1 MRNLHFLYAF
11 VATASACSPVSHR
24 ALNKVFEST
33 ETRFQDNTGFVLY
46 DPSTKETLYD
56 YNGAKYFTPASNT
69 KIFTLFASLCV
80 LGDSIPALKYTVNG
94 DSLTFW
100 GTGDPSFLY
109 EEVFDN
115 GRVYNFLRNRP
126 EQLYF
131 SPGNFHT
138 SRFGSGWAWD
148 DYNDYYSTERSSLP
162 VYGNVFTVR
171 LSDSHIDVLP
181 NTMRR
186 FMTVGDFG
194 DRPVVTRDVDSN
206 HYTVLASVGQ
216 SVTRRIPFNLD
227 ALYFCELLSDTL
239 QREVRQ
245 VVRPVPRGASVL
257 YSVPSDSLY
266 KVMMQDSD
274 NFIAEQLLLMCASL
288 LSDSLSTDIAIE
300 HVKKNL
306 LADLVDEPNWVDGSG
321 LSRYNLFTPR
331 SIVQLWEKILYMVPR
346 ERLFALLAVGG
357 KSGTIRNWYAKEE
370 PFIYGKTGSLSN
382 QHCVSGYLLTRKG
395 KTLIFS
401 FMNGNFTAPG
411 NEIRRNMQ
419 AILNVIYDNY

>member
-1 MRNLHFLYAF
+1 
-11 VATASACSPVSHR
+11 
-24 ALNKVFEST
+24 
-33 ETRFQDNTGFVLY
+33 
-46 DPSTKETLYD
+46 
-56 YNGAKYFTPASNT
+56 
-69 KIFTLFASLCV
+69 
-80 LGDSIPALKYTVNG
+80 
-94 DSLTFW
+94 
-100 GTGDPSFLY
+100 
-109 EEVFDN
+109 
-115 GRVYNFLRNRP
+115 
-126 EQLYF
+126 
-131 SPGNFHT
+131 
-138 SRFGSGWAWD
+138 
-148 DYNDYYSTERSSLP
+148 
-162 VYGNVFTVR
+162 
-171 LSDSHIDVLP
+171 
-181 NTMRR
+181 
-186 FMTVGDFG
+186 
-194 DRPVVTRDVDSN
+194 
-206 HYTVLASVGQ
+206 
-216 SVTRRIPFNLD
+216 
-227 ALYFCELLSDTL
+227 
-239 QREVRQ
+239 
-245 VVRPVPRGASVL
+245 
-257 YSVPSDSLY
+257 
-266 KVMMQDSD
+266 MMQDSD